1 MASLQFARG
10 AASALAY
17 IDTAVA
23 VATFLFSERVPATL
37 ENIRSFFRRTNREP
51 PPEFRPEEALQL
63 VALLVID
70 PELLRDLGDIIKRA
84 IDAYRVCLRAASRPQ
99 ESDACDRR
107 AERDICDAL
116 NRVRNRN
123 NGVLPTEF
131 LEDQWASYGCVRVV

>member
-1 MASLQFARG
+1 MSTVLFAGG
-10 AASALAY
+10 AASVLVY

-23 VATFLFSERVPATL
+23 VATFLVSERLPATV
-37 ENIRSFFRRTNREP
+37 ESIRAFFRQERREP
-51 PPEFRPEEALQL
+51 PLGFSPDEAQGL

-70 PELLRDLGDIIKRA
+70 PGLLADLSETGRGA
-84 IDAYRVCLRAASRPQ
+84 IDSYRGCLRKASRTQ

-123 NGVLPTEF
+123 KGNLPTDF
-131 LEDQWASYGCVRVV
+131 LKNQWDSYGCVIV